1 MLESSEKAILSV
13 MYVCQINGKSP
24 IDIIKKESML
34 SEDEI
39 NSKIDVLIKNQL
51 INEDRITLTE
61 IGRDSLH
68 VVLAGGVFDIIHP
81 GHIYTLNEAKALGDV
96 LVVVVA
102 TDNTSVKIAEPAQI
116 LRLHRVLLRPADLV
130 QPRPVPLPVD
140 VRDAPADFVL
150 LEQLNRMVIAH
161 VAAALVTD
169 LEKFS
174 CFAGGANHGFGALV
188 GVGHH
193 FLAIDVETG
202 LEAGDCLIS
211 MDKIRGTDQYGVE
224 IGFGCEHVL
233 VFGVNVDG
241 VSMLSEDALAVTPAV
256 MPDVA

>member
-1 MLESSEKAILSV
+1 

-39 NSKIDVLIKNQL
+39 NSKIDGLIKNQL

-102 TDNTSVKIAEPAQI
+102 TDNTSVKMKKRSPLHSQEQRQELVNSLSMVDLCLIGQEDDIFKTVNNVRPQIIALGYDQI
-116 LRLHRVLLRPADLV
+116 H
-130 QPRPVPLPVD
+130 Q
-140 VRDAPADFVL
+140 
-150 LEQLNRMVIAH
+150 
-161 VAAALVTD
+161 
-169 LEKFS
+169 EKF
-174 CFAGGANHGFGALV
+174 
-188 GVGHH
+188 
-193 FLAIDVETG
+193 I
-202 LEAGDCLIS
+202 
-211 MDKIRGTDQYGVE
+211 
-224 IGFGCEHVL
+224 
-233 VFGVNVDG
+233 VDG
-241 VSMLSEDALAVTPAV
+241 CKRINLDAK
-256 MPDVA
+256 VARLQSPIPESSSSKIQKEYGESIHGI